1 MNSLVKRMK
10 LFALV
15 GGGLMMVLAGCK
27 LDDNDSP
34 ELPPVA
40 YVSLYNASPN
50 SPGLSIMVDRK
61 VINNNSFDY
70 SDHTGYLRF
79 LTGERMLEFGPYG
92 ANNVVADTTVKFED
106 GKAYSVF
113 VVDNYDKADVLVLS
127 DDTSEPASGKAKVRF
142 LNLSPDAPD
151 VDLAIAGTDSASDSA
166 VFTSQSFK
174 EKSEFIEVEAKNYD
188 FKVKMASGSDVLLTV
203 PNATFQDG
211 WSYTILVRGFR
222 TPPGGSN
229 SVLSAEVIVD

>member
-1 MNSLVKRMK
+1 MKQMK
-10 LFALV
+10 LVALV
-15 GGGLMMVLAGCK
+15 GGALTILMAGCK

-79 LTGERMLEFGPYG
+79 ITGERMLEFGPYG
-92 ANNVVADTTVKFED
+92 ANNVIADTTVKFED

-113 VVDNYDKADVLVLS
+113 VVDNYDHADVLVLN
-127 DDTSEPASGKAKVRF
+127 DDTSEPATGKAKVRF
-142 LNLSPDAPD
+142 LNLSPDAPEVNLD
-151 VDLAIAGTDSASDSA
+151 IAGTDSTGDSTLFA
-166 VFTSQSFK
+166 SQSFK
-174 EKSEFIEVEAKNYD
+174 ESSEFIELDAKLYD
-188 FKVKMASGSDVLLTV
+188 FKVKLASDENVLLSV

-211 WSYTILVRGFR
+211 WTYTILVRGFR
-222 TPPGGSN
+222 TPPGGSS